1 MERGAKM
8 AIDYSYTMEDFY
20 GDECKI
26 TVYADGTAT
35 AETFW
40 TRKAFCIED
49 RAYDWAYRRGF
60 RE

>member
-1 MERGAKM
+1 M
-8 AIDYSYTMEDFY
+8 AIDYSYTMEDFC
-20 GDECKI
+20 GEECKI
-26 TVYADGTAT
+26 TVYENGTAT

-40 TRKAFCIED
+40 TTKNFPIED